1 MGCSHAFSVCSTL
14 FHILSRIVWGVG
26 RHTFP
31 GPFVNKPSYRDVKQ
45 EDRTCQKKGT
55 WRTRS
60 SRRPQIRQSAGEEK
74 TFTQEEVNKIVE
86 KRLNRERQKFA
97 SVLNQ
102 DDPREAALA
111 ERERAVMARELRI
124 DATETFLKEGLP
136 AELLDLLNYTDKESC
151 EQSIE
156 LVRHTYMANVN
167 AAVERRL
174 MGGKPPRRPPQEE
187 PADALRGAFG
197 L

>member
-1 MGCSHAFSVCSTL
+1 MSEKMNVENTEQPQAADQTERSGA
-14 FHILSRIVWGVG
+14 
-26 RHTFP
+26 
-31 GPFVNKPSYRDVKQ
+31 
-45 EDRTCQKKGT
+45 EQKNE
-55 WRTRS
+55 
-60 SRRPQIRQSAGEEK
+60 PEAGEEK